1 MTSTQGKVQLWL
13 NVGAVF
19 LVALLGIIAMI
30 AVNQSTKRTRHTQAL
45 LYDLEANARGLNGDE
60 WEALAKF
67 TVDLDLRASINHFRL
82 EILND
87 LEMMNTLK
95 GDGRLADSADR
106 VYPAAAAYLSAMEEE
121 FALISNDHMPEAREL
136 DN

>member
-45 LYDLEANARGLNGDE
+45 LYQLEANARGLNGDE
-60 WEALAKF
+60 WEAIA
-67 TVDLDLRASINHFRL
+67 TSGVDSHLRASMENSRL

-87 LEMMNTLK
+87 LQVIHALK
-95 GDGRLADSADR
+95 GDGGLTDK
-106 VYPAAAAYLSAMEEE
+106 VFPAGAAYLNAIEKE
-121 FALISNDHMPEAREL
+121 F
-136 DN
+136 